1 MKTKMKLAVFAAAAL
16 SALALP
22 AATWYVDAAGGNDS
36 NDGSTPAKAVKT
48 LSAAM
53 ALTGLADGD
62 TVVALPGTYE
72 SGTMSGSDGASARV
86 VVTKAITL
94 KSLNGRATRDVTIIK
109 GEKGES
115 PVRCVTIAP
124 GAGKTASVEGL
135 TLLEGGT
142 STDGGDASSNR
153 GGGAL
158 VLTGTGYVVDCLIK
172 NCAARTG
179 GGMAMASSNAD
190 GGAARCHFTACTAKT
205 AGLGVNNVPVWY
217 CVFSD
222 FPTASIQILYHA
234 GSKPRACIQC
244 TFYCNATCSYVAGPM
259 LNSLIVQ
266 SAPLN
271 DKIYATNC
279 VASVTLGANF
289 TDSTGGVASPTFMIA
304 PAAGDYRAIAGQTG
318 INYGVEEHLLA
329 IPSRFRNIDFNGE
342 AVVATDGKV
351 TVGACTVPVTP
362 AGGYFTFGNFTDF
375 SVDGRAIAFAW
386 TRFYVDGAAKSFN
399 MTLPTDV
406 FAVTNSSGVLR
417 YPDRDGVVRLAPP
430 ASGTEN
436 LYTDQA
442 SGVFTVGE
450 GEEHA
455 TIKSAV
461 EAASDRA
468 IVMVKPGT
476 YATGETFGLGVTN
489 RVFIPDGKN
498 IRLVSTEGPEV
509 TFIEGAAATSPVV
522 GERSKEEFGLG
533 SDAVRCIAVE
543 ATGNVQIDG
552 FTIRNGHTDYDGQ
565 SSPANDNT
573 GYGGGIYCYRDNV
586 RIDNCIVTNC
596 FAVRG
601 GGVCNGEY
609 VNCRILDNVA
619 VYVGSAGHQTTLNGG
634 SGQSL
639 KLHNCLVDGNW
650 GCYRVL
656 FYWNLL
662 DSCTFGTRNH
672 GASSSAAGVLL
683 GNSVGTLQN
692 CLFLRGHNKT
702 EAVLSPVN
710 CAYVTDFQWK
720 DGSTF
725 TDCKT
730 AAAFDVDAGYV
741 PVGNAGNVL
750 VGTADASLW
759 DSEAFGDKD
768 LAGRPRLRS
777 GSMDIGCYQ
786 ADWSAACAAKL
797 DPRGRVALD
806 ASNADERCESE
817 GVRLLDGSMT
827 MVQTK
832 YVSLDVPVTV
842 AGPGCLIVRQGG
854 RGVAAF
860 AAGASGSVSLL
871 RNAEYLFEYIP
882 GANDSAGALLA
893 QGIAVPVGAML
904 IFR

>member
-1 MKTKMKLAVFAAAAL
+1 MNATKNIVVMFLALVFAPAL
-16 SALALP
+16 HG
-22 AATWYVDAAGGNDS
+22 ATWYADAVGGNDA
-36 NDGSTPAKAVKT
+36 NDGSTPAKAVRT

-62 TVVALPGTYE
+62 TVIALPGTYE
-72 SGTMSGSDGASARV
+72 SETMSGSDGASARV
-86 VVTKAITL
+86 VITKAITL

-109 GEKGES
+109 GEKGGS

-124 GAGKTASVEGL
+124 GAGKTATVEGL

-142 STDGGDASSNR
+142 STAGGDASSNR

-172 NCAARTG
+172 NCEARTG

-190 GGAARCHFTACTAKT
+190 GGAARCHFTSCTAT
-205 AGLGVNNVPVWY
+205 TQGLGVNNVPVWY

-222 FPTASIQILYHA
+222 FPAANMQVLYHA
-234 GSKPRACIQC
+234 SAKPRACIQC
-244 TFYCNATCSYVAGPM
+244 TFYCNASSSGVAGPM
-259 LNSLIVQ
+259 LNTLIIQSSSL
-266 SAPLN
+266 SGS
-271 DKIYATNC
+271 IYATNC
-279 VASVTLGANF
+279 VASVSLGAKF
-289 TDSTGGVASPTFMIA
+289 IDSTGKVSSPNFMVA
-304 PAAGDYRAIAGQTG
+304 PAAGDYRARADQPG
-318 INYGVEEHLLA
+318 INYGAEEHLQD
-329 IPSRFRNIDFNGE
+329 IPSRFRNVDFNGD
-342 AVVATDGKV
+342 AVVATGGKV

-362 AGGYFTFGNFTDF
+362 AGGYFTLGSFTDF
-375 SVDGRAIAFAW
+375 SVDGRAIAFTW
-386 TRFYVDGAAKSFN
+386 TRFYADSTAKRFEV
-399 MTLPTDV
+399 TLPTSV
-406 FAVTNSSGVLR
+406 FSVTNSSGVLR
-417 YPDRDGVVRLAPP
+417 YPDRDGVVHLAPP

-436 LYTDQA
+436 LYADQA

-450 GEEHA
+450 GEEYA
-455 TIKSAV
+455 TIKSAI

-468 IVMVKPGT
+468 IVRVKPGT

-552 FTIRNGHTDYDGQ
+552 FTIRNGHTDYDGLEK
-565 SSPANDNT
+565 PDNNNT

-650 GCYRVL
+650 GCYRV
-656 FYWNLL
+656 FYYWNLI

-672 GASSSAAGVLL
+672 GANSSAAGVLF

-692 CLFLRGHNKT
+692 SLFLRSHGKP

-710 CAYVTDFQWK
+710 CAYVTGFQWME
-720 DGSTF
+720 GSTF
-725 TDCKT
+725 TACKT
-730 AAAFDVDAGYV
+730 ADSFDVDAGYV
-741 PVGNAGNVL
+741 PVGNADNVL
-750 VGTADASLW
+750 IGTADASLW
-759 DSEAFGDKD
+759 NAGAFGDTD
-768 LAGRPRLRS
+768 LAGCPRLRS

-786 ADWSAACAAKL
+786 ADWSTACAAKL
-797 DPRGRVALD
+797 DTRGHAAID
-806 ASNADERCESE
+806 ASNSDERCESE

-827 MVQTK
+827 VVQTK
-832 YVSLDVPVTV
+832 YASLDVPVTV
-842 AGPGCLIVRQGG
+842 AGSGCLIVRQDG
-854 RGVAAF
+854 RSVAAF
-860 AAGASGSVSLL
+860 AAGESGSVSLL
-871 RNAEYLFEYIP
+871 CNAEYLFEYIP
-882 GANDSAGALLA
+882 GGNDSTGALLA
-893 QGIAVPVGAML
+893 QGIAVPVGTIL
-904 IFR
+904 IVR